1 MQKISKF
8 LFIIVIFILLLFI
21 SDFIFL
27 LIEKKPLILTSYNEE
42 KYSSVFYDVYNCNDR
57 KVIKSKFFK
66 YSCKVKENDNLDNKD
81 NTKNNITDN
90 NQNDNKPNN
99 SNNDK
104 NDNKNNDNSSNNS
117 KNDNNNSSS
126 NTKDNNN
133 NDDNKSNNDNNS
145 DKKDDIIK
153 DIPIIDN
160 RIDDNIIGSNKRITI
175 IDRSSGNCPQA
186 IEYYYEDSN
195 YKYYF
200 TCIISGS
207 IFVKIDNQE
216 YNIKDALNNKI
227 VTMDEL
233 IEAGFKPLKKSKN
246 TSAY

>member
-42 KYSSVFYDVYNCNDR
+42 KYSSVFYDVYNCNDE
-57 KVIKSKFFK
+57 KVIKSKFSK

-81 NTKNNITDN
+81 NTKDNITDN

-133 NDDNKSNNDNNS
+133 NDNKSNNDNNS

-186 IEYYYEDSN
+186 IEYYYEDN
-195 YKYYF
+195 NHKYYF